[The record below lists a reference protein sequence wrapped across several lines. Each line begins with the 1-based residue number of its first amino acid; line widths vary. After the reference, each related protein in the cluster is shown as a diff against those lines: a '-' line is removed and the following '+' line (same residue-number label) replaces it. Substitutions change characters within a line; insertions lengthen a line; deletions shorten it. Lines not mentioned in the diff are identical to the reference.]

1 MNVNERT
8 KTRWKY
14 LRPLIATVL
23 LVGGSFQ
30 IAKPILAQ
38 VVTPTPTPA
47 GTEIS
52 NTATATYEDPN
63 TPGIP
68 INATSNTVVIQIAEV
83 AGITVTPA
91 GVPTDVN
98 GGTVQPGD
106 IVNYDFTVTNVG
118 NDPTTIFIPG
128 TATVT
133 NGTPGTLQYSIDS
146 GQTFT
151 DVPAAGV
158 TTDSIPVNGTV
169 VVRVPVTVSLA
180 ATPNSQVSVVLG
192 DTGPNDNSPAT
203 QNQPDATDT
212 AGANEVRTID
222 NQGTTGGDASA
233 NPPANGEREA
243 SAVQSVTVGALA
255 DIVNGPNGQ
264 AGALGPDGTTN
275 TDFTNASTTVPP
287 GTPPGTPI
295 DPAPTTITNTIQNNS
310 ATDPALVSLLP
321 TPPTD
326 PASLPD
332 GTLVTITVS
341 PTETATYSYNPA
353 TGFIYVSGQG
363 TSPTDP
369 PEFAPI
375 PPGQPANYQVTIDLP
390 ANTPQLVGYPVPITA
405 FIDNNGDGLPTAGEP
420 ANITIDRIFTGFLSL
435 LKEARILAADAT
447 TELVPFTTDTAL
459 LSAQTAPG
467 NIIEYRIT
475 YANVAPAVDLAATGS
490 VNLTANNL
498 VITENGTTNGN
509 NWALDNN
516 GDSLLDT
523 INITGTA
530 VDSRNGTIAT
540 TPAGDGPDVTQ
551 YVNTVGLVPSGET
564 GTFIF
569 RRRLQ

>member
-1 MNVNERT
+1 VNVNERT

-133 NGTPGTLQYSIDS
+133 NGTPGTLQYSIDG

-369 PEFAPI
+369 PELAPI